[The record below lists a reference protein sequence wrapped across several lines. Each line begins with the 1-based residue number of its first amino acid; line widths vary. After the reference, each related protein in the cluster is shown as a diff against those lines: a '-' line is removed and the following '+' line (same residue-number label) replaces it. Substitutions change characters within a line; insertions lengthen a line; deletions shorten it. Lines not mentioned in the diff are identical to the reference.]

1 MFGSFTGAFRPT
13 LAAFGGRAWRIPW
26 RLNKT
31 RKANVRKRLREVDSV
46 VETLIKSGVE
56 CKQLSLLKDMPR
68 EHEMA
73 ARDKYTTFSR
83 IAKNH
88 RKGVHKVPH
97 FTKRPIPR
105 TTPVNF

>member
-1 MFGSFTGAFRPT
+1 MFGSFLGAFKPT
-13 LAAFGGRAWRIPW
+13 MATLGGRAWRIPW
-26 RLNKT
+26 RLSKT

-46 VETLIKSGVE
+46 VDTLLASGVQ
-56 CKQLSLLKDMPR
+56 CKQLDAIKDMPR
-68 EHEMA
+68 EAEML

-83 IAKNH
+83 TAKNH

-105 TTPVNF
+105 TTPAGF